1 MRTADSET
9 TCSQSPREAMR
20 RLHTT
25 THPHC
30 VVCGVDNPRGLRVDF
45 RPMHDGG
52 VEAHFDCAR
61 VFEGYSHRI
70 HGGVIAAL
78 LDGAMT
84 NCLFAHGH
92 VAVTAE
98 LNVRY
103 RHPVMTDHPA
113 TVRAWIRESSRGL
126 HRLRAEVLQ
135 DSQLLVIATATFL
148 NATDRDPDLPRA
160 SAG

>member
-1 MRTADSET
+1 MPTPAKEMPPT
-9 TCSQSPREAMR
+9 QEPLEELR
-20 RLHTT
+20 RLHAA
-25 THPHC
+25 THSHC
-30 VVCGVDNPRGLRVDF
+30 VVCSADNAKGLQVDF
-45 RPMHDGG
+45 QPLADGG
-52 VEAHFDCAR
+52 VEGHFNCAR